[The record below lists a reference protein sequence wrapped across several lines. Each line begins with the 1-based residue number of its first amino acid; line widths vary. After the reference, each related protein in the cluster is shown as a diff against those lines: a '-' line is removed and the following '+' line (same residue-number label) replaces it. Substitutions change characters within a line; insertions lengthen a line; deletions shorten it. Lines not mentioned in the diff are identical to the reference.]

1 MEITSGYTKE
11 FSASLPQWYR
21 REDTADQIQGWDELM
36 EQKDTYALLRRL
48 QPVPF
53 YRYILRY
60 LVAAH
65 SADLKR
71 AAKSGGIDTDKKD
84 WENAY
89 ALAVFREIE
98 ENPKRKPLLKAV
110 AQLVMN
116 DFAAN
121 GCAPEDKTDTVYGS
135 LTEDTLWNL
144 DGVRKTLSAKTIQD
158 GKFFALALGL
168 NMSLVD
174 TELFLRKVLLRGSL
188 DLRQP
193 EEMLLYLALKVVPT
207 DKRGFYQA
215 ALEKFRTIKAQKP
228 QETAPTGTV
237 FCQSMTQAAVSAIES
252 KHITFDWKSQEFQTF
267 LAEYKALQTAEVQR
281 SATRRFLE
289 LVSRFKSLCGAEIA
303 DQSTAK
309 FAEVEQAEGQ
319 LRITFRHGTD
329 LTVPKGTVFTG
340 KAKSKPYECAAT
352 ETVTAK
358 LPPLAEVV
366 IPVAYRGQGSG
377 AVAAHTTFACQL
389 EALSGIENH
398 SKLKPNKATGQI
410 TGKLFARCVWGA
422 EIPAGTVFAAGE
434 EEYASTEAISV
445 QPWVLVPVRS
455 LRENEDIPRD
465 TITQVQKSFPTAKN
479 ITGITHGKMTCHRE
493 DAIQEK
499 KQQKGQEIPEGD
511 ICPDYRLCGYLY
523 APAEGRNFLEPH
535 SAHRSA
541 ATLIGLQEATGPSAH
556 DLAQA
561 LGQILEGT
569 ALTPTRFTLLRKQ
582 AGTTVKRNE
591 VLTLAFLIEM
601 YRAEFRW
608 EKADPDGEENWA
620 ESCWE
625 LISGVLQRVNEALS
639 ACSFHEVYLPNP
651 YDCLLVYLF
660 TCCEPLSAFRNLWGI
675 YLDEKNLTVNTG
687 DKK

>member
-21 REDTADQIQGWDELM
+21 QEDTADQIQGWDELM

-60 LVAAH
+60 LIAAH
-65 SADLKR
+65 CADLKR
-71 AAKSGGIDTDKKD
+71 AAKSGGIDPNKRD

-89 ALAVFREIE
+89 AQAVFQEIE

-121 GCAPEDKTDTVYGS
+121 GCSPEDKSDAVYGS

-144 DGVRKTLSAKTIQD
+144 DAVRKTLSARTIQD
-158 GKFFALALGL
+158 SKFFALALGL
-168 NMSLVD
+168 NMSLED
-174 TELFLRKVLLRGSL
+174 TELFLQKVLLRGAL
-188 DLRQP
+188 DLRLP
-193 EEMLLYLALKVVPT
+193 EEMLLYLTLKHIPT
-207 DKRGFYQA
+207 GKREFYRS
-215 ALEKFRTIKAQKP
+215 ALEKFRTVKAKKP
-228 QETAPTGTV
+228 RETAPTGTIYY
-237 FCQSMTQAAVSAIES
+237 QSMAQTAVSTIEA
-252 KHITFDWKSQEFQTF
+252 KHITFDGKSQEFLTF
-267 LAEYKALQTAEVQR
+267 LAEYKALQAEEVQR
-281 SATRRFLE
+281 SATRRFLS
-289 LVSRFKSLCGAEIA
+289 LVSRFKSLCAAEIA

-319 LRITFRHGTD
+319 LHITFQPGTD
-329 LTVPKGTVFTG
+329 LRIPKGTVFTG
-340 KAKSKPYECAAT
+340 KAKGKPYECTAT
-352 ETVTAK
+352 ETVEAK
-358 LPPLAEVV
+358 LPPLAQVV

-377 AVAAHTTFACQL
+377 TVAAHTTFTCAL
-389 EALSGIENH
+389 EALQGIENH
-398 SKLKPNKATGQI
+398 SKLKPNKATSKV
-410 TGKLFARCVWGA
+410 TGKLFARCAWGA
-422 EIPAGTVFAAGE
+422 HIPAGTVFTANGE
-434 EEYASTEAISV
+434 EYVSTEAV
-445 QPWVLVPVRS
+445 PVMPYALVPVQS
-455 LRENEDIPRD
+455 VRENEDIPRD
-465 TITQVQKSFPTAKN
+465 TITQPQTPFPTAEN
-479 ITGITHGKMTCHRE
+479 ITAITHGKMTCHRE
-493 DAIQEK
+493 DAIGEK
-499 KQQKGQEIPEGD
+499 KQKGQTAPEQD

-523 APAEGRNFLEPH
+523 APAEGRNFFQSH
-535 SAHRSA
+535 SKDRSA
-541 ATLIGLQEATGPSAH
+541 AALLGLQEETGHSAR

-582 AGTTVKRNE
+582 AGTTVKRHE

-608 EKADPDGEENWA
+608 EKADPEAEESWS

-625 LISGVLQRVNEALS
+625 LISGVLQRVNEALRDC
-639 ACSFHEVYLPNP
+639 AFHEVYLPNP

-675 YLDEKNLTVNTG
+675 YLDEKNTTVNTG
-687 DKK
+687 VNQ

>member
-21 REDTADQIQGWDELM
+21 REETADQIQGWDELM
-36 EQKDTYALLRRL
+36 EQRDTYALLRRL

-60 LVAAH
+60 LIAAH

-71 AAKSGGIDTDKKD
+71 AAKSGGIDPNKKD

-98 ENPKRKPLLKAV
+98 DNPKRKPLLKAV
-110 AQLVMN
+110 TQLVMN

-121 GCAPEDKTDTVYGS
+121 GCAPEDKQDAVFGS

-144 DGVRKTLSAKTIQD
+144 DAVRKTLSSKTIQD
-158 GKFFALALGL
+158 SKFFALAVGL
-168 NMSLVD
+168 NMSLED
-174 TELFLRKVLLRGSL
+174 TELILRKVLLRGGL

-193 EEMLLYLALKVVPT
+193 EEMLLYLALKYVPT
-207 DKRGFYQA
+207 DKRSFYRGA
-215 ALEKFRTIKAQKP
+215 MEKFKSLKPQKP
-228 QETAPTGTV
+228 QEMPPTGTV
-237 FCQSMTQAAVSAIES
+237 FYQSMTQAAVRQIEQ
-252 KHITFDWKSQEFQTF
+252 KHITFDWKSQEFVAF
-267 LAEYKALQTAEVQR
+267 LAEYKALQAQEVQR

-289 LVSRFKSLCGAEIA
+289 LVSRFKRLCAGEIA
-303 DQSTAK
+303 DQSTAR

-319 LRITFRHGTD
+319 LRITFRPGAE
-329 LTVPKGTVFTG
+329 LTIPKDTVFTG
-340 KAKSKPYECAAT
+340 KAKGKPYECAAT
-352 ETVTAK
+352 ETVVAK

-377 AVAAHTTFACQL
+377 AVAAHTGFACNMEEVSDIQ
-389 EALSGIENH
+389 NH

-410 TGKLFARCVWGA
+410 TGKLFARCAWGA
-422 EIPAGTVFAAGE
+422 EIPAGTIFTAGE
-434 EEYASTEAISV
+434 EEYASTEAVSV
-445 QPWVLVPVRS
+445 QPWVMVPVRA

-465 TITQVQKSFPTAKN
+465 TIKQVQKSFPAQKV
-479 ITGITHGKMTCHRE
+479 ITGITHSKMTCHRE
-493 DAIQEK
+493 DALQEK
-499 KQQKGQEIPEGD
+499 KQKNGEMPD
-511 ICPDYRLCGYLY
+511 NDACPDYRLCSYLY
-523 APAEGRNFLEPH
+523 APAEGQNFFD
-535 SAHRSA
+535 SHRAERGAVS
-541 ATLIGLQEATGPSAH
+541 LIGLQEDAGPSAQE
-556 DLAQA
+556 LAQA
-561 LGQILEGT
+561 LGEILDGT

-582 AGTTVKRNE
+582 AGTTVKRHE
-591 VLTLAFLIEM
+591 VLTMAFLLEM

-625 LISGVLQRVNEALS
+625 LISGVLQRVNEALRD
-639 ACSFHEVYLPNP
+639 CSFHEVYLPNP